1 MANVCCSIETEPR
14 TLNQGQLSHAMEM
27 AADVAQKLEPRE
39 ASAIFIE
46 MVLNWLLQ
54 GLISATEIKEVE
66 LADKEKEVECNQR
79 AQVTERPCQ
88 CSCDNMESPDTN
100 NILNNLKEP
109 VTAPF

>member
-46 MVLNWLLQ
+46 